1 MKIATWKQGQGARYS
16 KTLAKIAKEHKGIEE
31 YYFED
36 GSHWVI
42 LHDDYNCDYSSGPLE
57 EYEDVD
63 GVTEDDPIAEGTYQG
78 K

>member
-1 MKIATWKQGQGARYS
+1 MKIPTWKQGQGARYS

-42 LHDDYNCDYSSGPLE
+42 LHDDYNCDMGCQTISEPNVKYALEKISSI
-57 EYEDVD
+57 YK
-63 GVTEDDPIAEGTYQG
+63 EGG